1 MRAQQW
7 GRRLASARGH
17 RGQGRLLHMAAVV
30 VWLAAAGPAPH
41 ARAEEPL
48 PAEPPAESSQLEK
61 FFEKEITV
69 TAAYKY
75 LLALPE
81 GYDTGTQRWPLI
93 LFLHGAGESGKV
105 LAKVKVH
112 GPPKMI
118 EEKTRDYPCIV
129 VSPQSPGRGW
139 NPDYLGALLDHLCE
153 TYRVDPERI
162 YLTGLSMG
170 GYGTWMLAA
179 AQPDRFAA
187 IVPICGGGNPDDAEN
202 LKGLPIWVFH
212 GAQDKIVKLENSE
225 KMVDALKAVGSDVKF
240 TVYPEAGHDSWTET
254 YANPELYTWLF
265 AHKRVAKQ

>member
-7 GRRLASARGH
+7 GRSLASEKGH
-17 RGQGRLLHMAAVV
+17 RGQGKVLQMVAVAV
-30 VWLAAAGPAPH
+30 LLAAAGPRPG

-48 PAEPPAESSQLEK
+48 PATPPAESSQLEK

-69 TAAYKY
+69 TARYKY

-105 LAKVKVH
+105 LAKVKAN

-118 EEKTRDYPCIV
+118 EEKSREFPCIV

-139 NPDYLGALLDHLCE
+139 NPDYLGGLLDHLCE

-212 GAQDKIVKLENSE
+212 GAQDKVVKLENSE

-254 YANPELYTWLF
+254 YANPELYAWLF
-265 AHKRVAKQ
+265 AQKRAAKP

>member
-1 MRAQQW
+1 MRRQQW
-7 GRRLASARGH
+7 GRKSAFEQGH
-17 RGQGRLLHMAAVV
+17 HGQGRVVRMLAVIV
-30 VWLAAAGPAPH
+30 LLAAAGPHPQ

-48 PAEPPAESSQLEK
+48 PATPPAESSQLEK

-69 TAAYKY
+69 TARYKY
-75 LLALPE
+75 LLSLPE
-81 GYDTGTQRWPLI
+81 GYETSAQRWPLI

-105 LAKVKVH
+105 LAEVKVH

-118 EEKTRDYPCIV
+118 EEKTREYPCIV
-129 VSPQSPGRGW
+129 VSPQSPRWGW
-139 NPDYLGALLDHLCE
+139 NSDYLSALLDSICE

-179 AQPDRFAA
+179 DQPDRFAA

-212 GAQDKIVKLENSE
+212 GAQDKIVKLEKSE

-265 AHKRVAKQ
+265 AQKRAAKP